1 MKVTYYG
8 HSCFSVQIGVT
19 TLLIDPFISP
29 NPLASSVDIAS
40 LKPDY
45 ILLSHGHFDHVAD
58 VEVIA
63 RQSGATI
70 IGSYEV
76 VQWFAAKG
84 LEKSHPMNSGGGWT
98 FDFGRLTFTVA
109 VHSSSMPDGSY
120 GGRAGGFLVET
131 PEGAFYYSGDT
142 SLTRDMEFVT
152 SSLKPG
158 SLKFAALCIGDNF
171 TMGYRDAATAAQ
183 CLGCRDIIGVHY
195 DTFPLITIDRD
206 AAKQAFEVKGA
217 HLHLMSVGEG
227 KDF

>member
-8 HSCFSVQIGVT
+8 HSCFSVESGGK
-19 TLLIDPFISP
+19 TLLIDPFITP
-29 NPLASSVDIAS
+29 NPLASSVEVAS

-63 RQSGATI
+63 SQSGATI
-70 IGSYEV
+70 IGNYEV

-84 LEKSHPMNSGGGWT
+84 LEKGHPMNSGGSWT
-98 FDFGRLTFTVA
+98 FDFGHVTFTAA

-120 GGRAGGFLVET
+120 GGQAGGFLVET

-142 SLTRDMEFVT
+142 SLTRDMELIA

-171 TMGYRDAATAAQ
+171 TTGVDDAVTVARWLRCQ
-183 CLGCRDIIGVHY
+183 EVIGVHY
-195 DTFPLITIDRD
+195 DTFPLIMIDHL
-206 AAKQAFEVKGA
+206 AAKKVFSESRKN
-217 HLHLMSVGEG
+217 LHLMSVGEG